1 MSNNKLWSIIHSQ
14 EEIAVWEIMLIGEL
28 ARRAGV
34 SRDTVRFYQRGGL
47 IKCGSRRAG
56 SRIYRDYPDDALERL
71 ILIKQAKAAGFT
83 LREVKY
89 FFDLYGSDVDA
100 IPLDEQKKIINAKLS
115 EIEDRLRQL
124 KTIKNYLLA
133 QKKEIVGT

>member
-1 MSNNKLWSIIHSQ
+1 
-14 EEIAVWEIMLIGEL
+14 MLIGEL

-34 SRDTVRFYQRGGL
+34 SRDTVRFYQRSGL
-47 IKCGSRRAG
+47 ITCGSRRAG

-71 ILIKQAKAAGFT
+71 ILIKQAKSAGFT

-100 IPLDEQKKIINAKLS
+100 ISPEEQKKIINTKLS
-115 EIEDRLRQL
+115 EIENRLWQL
-124 KTIKNYLLA
+124 RTIKTYLLA
-133 QKKEIVGT
+133 QRKEIVQK